1 MNDTTTIPRNSASA
15 AIAIRFRTSL
25 CPARAHGLRPPP
37 PPSGGA
43 SASGSI
49 GCSSP
54 PTVDIGGGL
63 LHPGLVDQDATH
75 QHVGVEDVVADSRR
89 HEVDVLGQEQRHP
102 GRLVGGCLVGLG
114 TN

>member
-1 MNDTTTIPRNSASA
+1 MNDTTTIPKNSASA
-15 AIAIRFRTSL
+15 AS
-25 CPARAHGLRPPP
+25 AHGLRPATQ
-37 PPSGGA
+37 PSGGA

-75 QHVGVEDVVADSRR
+75 QHVGVEDVVADARR

-102 GRLVGGCLVGLG
+102 GRLVGGCLVDLRPHLIG
-114 TN
+114 